1 MTKENKQQIVINHK
15 VEQVVRAI
23 YFGFEKDN
31 PSVLSTGVNYGAAL
45 SYFDPMDYVFIG
57 IADAYGI
64 RFKPES
70 NSALIALGYH
80 PSAVLFALTRMRLN
94 GEAVV
99 QRVGDDLVAIHAAVA
114 QLARDVVFNWE
125 VPDCTSSRVT
135 KGTQFKKPMLD
146 SYKTV
151 LRLNKGGKP
160 PLFA

>member
-1 MTKENKQQIVINHK
+1 MPKENKQQIVINHK

-23 YFGFEKDN
+23 YFGFEKDD
-31 PSVLSTGVNYGAAL
+31 PTVLSTSVNKGAAL
-45 SYFDPMDYVFIG
+45 AYFDPLDNVIIG

-70 NSALIALGYH
+70 NSALIVLGYH
-80 PSAVLFALTRMRLN
+80 PSAVLFALTCMRLN

-99 QRVGDDLVAIHAAVA
+99 QRVGDDLVAVHAAVA
-114 QLARDVVFNWE
+114 QLARDVVFNWK
-125 VPDCTSSRVT
+125 VPECTTSRLT
-135 KGTQFKKPMLD
+135 KETKFKKPILD
-146 SYKTV
+146 SYKAV